1 MSTNL
6 NLGAHHDAFIA
17 MMIERGYAAS
27 QIEVIRQALL
37 RYQSDL
43 EHGELMAVL
52 KGVEYEKAQML
63 QSKAKPKTLA
73 EMKRKYGL

>member
-6 NLGAHHDAFIA
+6 NLGAHHDAFIS

-37 RYQSDL
+37 RYQADL
-43 EHGELMAVL
+43 EMGELAAVQR
-52 KGVEYEKAQML
+52 GVEFEKQQMRE
-63 QSKAKPKTLA
+63 SKTKPKALA
-73 EMKRKYGL
+73 EMKQKYGL

>member
-6 NLGAHHDAFIA
+6 NLGAHHDVFIA

-37 RYQSDL
+37 HYQSDL
-43 EHGELMAVL
+43 EQRELMAAQ
-52 KGVEYEKAQML
+52 KGVEYEKQQMRA
-63 QSKAKPKTLA
+63 SRAKPKTLA

>member
-17 MMIERGYAAS
+17 TMIERGYAAS

-37 RYQSDL
+37 RYQLDL
-43 EHGELMAVL
+43 EQGELMAVQN
-52 KGVEYEKAQML
+52 GVEYEKAQMRF
-63 QSKAKPKTLA
+63 SKAKPKTLA
-73 EMKRKYGL
+73 EMKSKYGL